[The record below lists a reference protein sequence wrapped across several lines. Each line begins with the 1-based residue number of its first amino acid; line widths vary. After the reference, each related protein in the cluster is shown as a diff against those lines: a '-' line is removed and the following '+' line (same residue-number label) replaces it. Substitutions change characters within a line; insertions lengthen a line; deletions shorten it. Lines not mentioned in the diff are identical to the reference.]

1 MPDIGGYG
9 HTIITVMWL
18 ETAIA
23 LFFVLLRLWT
33 RVRITRTAGWDDYL
47 IVLSWLMLMPYTLG
61 CTVAA
66 TKGFG
71 RHSAELTPTAAISA
85 TKSEII
91 GQTFC
96 IIGIATSK
104 ASAAIFLLRI
114 TIVLWH
120 KLVLYF
126 LMFAVTVVCVLDAL
140 FDFIRCDPIAHI
152 WNPTID
158 AKCWVSTEGFAS
170 LSIAAGCASA
180 IADFVLA
187 VLPWF
192 ILWGLQM
199 KRKEKNLIAASM
211 SLGFLAMVCGIIRAI
226 ALKSL
231 NSRSDYSYDT
241 VGLIL
246 WSSTELMVTI
256 LTATIPTLRPLY
268 NDIRGRSTR
277 SYGDEDPNRMR
288 TRSYHLNNIGVD
300 RKTDKETDSNRKLA
314 LEPHND
320 YSKTMVSGGRPDDGS
335 DKSILAQGENSIIR
349 TNVVR
354 IDYDD
359 QESQWGS
366 KKDWSGADRA
376 H

>member
-23 LFFVLLRLWT
+23 LVFVLLRLWT

-71 RHSAELTPTAAISA
+71 RHSAELTPTAAIAA

-91 GQTFC
+91 G
-96 IIGIATSK
+96 
-104 ASAAIFLLRI
+104 
-114 TIVLWH
+114 
-120 KLVLYF
+120 
-126 LMFAVTVVCVLDAL
+126 
-140 FDFIRCDPIAHI
+140 
-152 WNPTID
+152 
-158 AKCWVSTEGFAS
+158 
-170 LSIAAGCASA
+170 ASA

-354 IDYDD
+354 VDYDD
-359 QESQWGS
+359 
-366 KKDWSGADRA
+366 
-376 H
+376 